1 MLKKKRKIILAPP
14 YSGSLY
20 TYFNDCIAL
29 DKMDHI
35 NHMDHPYYSRL
46 YGMYTEQSKDVAVTL
61 SILYDEIIIPPE
73 DSYYPNNG
81 LGFNIS
87 WDEFQ
92 PFLHDNQEELSEYMM
107 DKELSD
113 LLKNGNDYDKKLLI
127 SQLNYCIYLSEKLS
141 CPIFCGQGTKKI
153 IDRMSEIKRKQ
164 TSDSSLNKTAFLEE
178 YLTLLSF
185 AFDVTDLDVF
195 EKVKHN
201 SSIRNYCNKFIK
213 ILEKKADKTTT
224 ETQLKQLI
232 QESINKNDV
241 FDNIKGVLKISSL
254 LFGVGGLIP
263 DVGTPCSI
271 SSLISTGCEN
281 LISRK
286 APDWYELAPKIKQ
299 ISKLELL
306 KKNANSPFNN

>member
-1 MLKKKRKIILAPP
+1 MLMLKKKRKIILAPP

-20 TYFNDCIAL
+20 AYFNNCMVH

-35 NHMDHPYYSRL
+35 NHMGHPYYSRL
-46 YGMYTEQSKDVAVTL
+46 YRMYTEQSKDVAVTL

-73 DSYYPNNG
+73 DAYYPKNG

-87 WDEFQ
+87 WDEFKSFSQ
-92 PFLHDNQEELSEYMM
+92 DNKEEISEYIM

-113 LLKNGNDYDKKLLI
+113 LLKDEEDYGREWLI
-127 SQLNYCIYLSEKLS
+127 RRLNYCIYLSEKLS

-153 IDRMSEIKRKQ
+153 IDRMSAIKRKQ
-164 TSDSSLNKTAFLEE
+164 TPESSLNMTAFLEE
-178 YLTLLSF
+178 YLTLSSF
-185 AFDVTDLDVF
+185 VFDVTDLDVF

-201 SSIRNYCNKFIK
+201 SSIRNYCNKFIE

-224 ETQLKQLI
+224 ETQLKKLI
-232 QESINKNDV
+232 RESIDKNDV
-241 FDNIKGVLKISSL
+241 FDNVKGGLKISSL
-254 LFGVGGLIP
+254 LFSVGGLIP
-263 DVGTPCSI
+263 VVGTPCSI
-271 SSLISTGCEN
+271 SSLTSTGCEN

-286 APDWYELAPKIKQ
+286 APDWYELAPKIEQ

-306 KKNANSPFNN
+306 KKNVF